1 MLFCANDAG
10 GRRGNASMII
20 AVTLAVLTGL
30 SGQAAELTGYQ
41 AAVRCAGLSQAAS
54 ELEGGETP
62 RGRMLFDAA
71 LYWSLAAGQAAD
83 AAGREAAVSDNDQT
97 RARIRAVR
105 ELTAGNTEAREALS
119 DCLGRT
125 PDLG

>member
-1 MLFCANDAG
+1 
-10 GRRGNASMII
+10 MIA
-20 AVTLAVLTGL
+20 AVAMAVLTGL
-30 SGQAAELTGYQ
+30 SGQVTVLTGYD
-41 AAVRCAGLSQAAS
+41 AAVRCAGLTQAAS

-71 LYWSLAAGQAAD
+71 LYWSLAVGQAAD
-83 AAGREAAVSDNDQT
+83 ASGRAPEVSDNDQT

-105 ELTAGNTEAREALS
+105 ELSARDEGARSALS
-119 DCLGRT
+119 RCLDRT

>member
-1 MLFCANDAG
+1 MLSFAFDAG
-10 GRRGNASMII
+10 GRRGKSFMIV
-20 AVTLAVLTGL
+20 AVAMAVLTGL
-30 SGQAAELTGYQ
+30 SGQVTVLTGYDS
-41 AAVRCAGLSQAAS
+41 AVRCAGLTQAAS

-105 ELTAGNTEAREALS
+105 ELSQSDDDARDALS
-119 DCLGRT
+119 RCLART

>member
-1 MLFCANDAG
+1 MLSFAFDAG
-10 GRRGNASMII
+10 GRRGKSFMIV
-20 AVTLAVLTGL
+20 AVAMAVLTGL
-30 SGQAAELTGYQ
+30 SGQAPELTGYQ
-41 AAVRCAGLSQAAS
+41 AAVRCAGLTQAAS

-105 ELTAGNTEAREALS
+105 ELSESNDDARDALS
-119 DCLGRT
+119 RCLART

>member
-1 MLFCANDAG
+1 
-10 GRRGNASMII
+10 MIV
-20 AVTLAVLTGL
+20 AVAIAVLTSL
-30 SGQAAELTGYQ
+30 SGQAAVLTGYES
-41 AAVRCAGLSQAAS
+41 AVRCAGLSQAAS

-71 LYWSLAAGQAAD
+71 LYWSLAVGQAAD
-83 AAGREAAVSDNDQT
+83 AAGRAPTVSDNDQT

-105 ELTAGNTEAREALS
+105 ELSAGETAARDALS
-119 DCLGRT
+119 RCLDRT

>member
-1 MLFCANDAG
+1 
-10 GRRGNASMII
+10 MIVAI
-20 AVTLAVLTGL
+20 AMAVLTGL
-30 SGQAAELTGYQ
+30 SGQASGLTGYDS
-41 AAVRCAGLSQAAS
+41 AVRCAGLTQAAS

-83 AAGREAAVSDNDQT
+83 AAGRAPAVSDNDQT

-105 ELTAGNTEAREALS
+105 ELTSGDDGAREALS
-119 DCLGRT
+119 RCLDRT

>member
-1 MLFCANDAG
+1 
-10 GRRGNASMII
+10 MIVSV
-20 AVTLAVLTGL
+20 AMAVLTGL
-30 SGQAAELTGYQ
+30 SGQAPGLTSYQ
-41 AAVRCAGLSQAAS
+41 AAVRCAGLTQAAS

-83 AAGREAAVSDNDQT
+83 AAERDAAVSDNDQT

-105 ELTAGNTEAREALS
+105 ELSEEDDDARDDLS
-119 DCLGRT
+119 RCLART

>member
-1 MLFCANDAG
+1 
-10 GRRGNASMII
+10 MIV
-20 AVTLAVLTGL
+20 AVAMAVLTGL
-30 SGQAAELTGYQ
+30 SGQVTVLTGYES
-41 AAVRCAGLSQAAS
+41 AVRCAGLTQAAS

-105 ELTAGNTEAREALS
+105 ELSEGDDDARDALS
-119 DCLGRT
+119 RCLDRT
-125 PDLG
+125 PDMG

>member
-1 MLFCANDAG
+1 
-10 GRRGNASMII
+10 MIV
-20 AVTLAVLTGL
+20 AVAMAVLTGL
-30 SGQAAELTGYQ
+30 SGQVTVLTGYDS
-41 AAVRCAGLSQAAS
+41 AVRCAGLTQAAS

-83 AAGREAAVSDNDQT
+83 ASGRAPAVSDNDQT

-105 ELTAGNTEAREALS
+105 ELSAENDGAREALS
-119 DCLGRT
+119 RCLDRT

>member
-1 MLFCANDAG
+1 
-10 GRRGNASMII
+10 MII
-20 AVTLAVLTGL
+20 GVAMAVLTSL
-30 SGQAAELTGYQ
+30 SGQAASLTGYDT
-41 AAVRCAGLSQAAS
+41 AVRCAGLTEAAS

-71 LYWSLAAGQAAD
+71 LYWSLAVGQAAD
-83 AAGREAAVSDNDQT
+83 AAGRPPAVSDNDLT

-105 ELTAGNTEAREALS
+105 ELTGGDPAAREALS
-119 DCLGRT
+119 RCLDRT

>member
-1 MLFCANDAG
+1 
-10 GRRGNASMII
+10 MII
-20 AVTLAVLTGL
+20 AVAMAVLTGL
-30 SGQAAELTGYQ
+30 SGQATVLTGYEP
-41 AAVRCAGLSQAAS
+41 AVRCAGLTQSAS

-71 LYWSLAAGQAAD
+71 LYWSLAVGQAAD
-83 AAGREAAVSDNDQT
+83 AAGRPLTVSDNDQT

-105 ELTAGNTEAREALS
+105 ELSEGDPDAREALS
-119 DCLGRT
+119 RCLDRT